1 MQKHVH
7 TLLQYREIIIRREV
21 FTKDTQSYFTGRS
34 GKASK
39 GEDS

>member
-1 MQKHVH
+1 MHVC
-7 TLLQYREIIIRREV
+7 TLLQYRETKVRREV

-34 GKASK
+34 SKASN